1 MNVDYGT
8 LAALWRPAARMS
20 LSEWAEKH
28 LVLSSEYSAR
38 SGPIRLFEFQRGVFD
53 AYTTP
58 GVRSIVLMCSTQLL
72 KTLLLQAI
80 IAYTIANEPLP
91 MLVIQP
97 KDESAKKFSKRR
109 LSPMFRDCEVL
120 KGKVSQ
126 SGPGRDGTIQDRTFP
141 GGSLAIVGAGSPT
154 NLASASVA
162 IVLADEI
169 DKYEIN
175 VGNHGDPISQA
186 KARLST
192 YGSRAKIV
200 MVCSPTDEHT
210 SRIAKE
216 YEISDQREAWVPC
229 HTCGEFQILK
239 WGQVHFK
246 KASTIEARALSAVYV
261 CEHCD
266 GTWNDLQRWD
276 ACSQLQWRAER
287 PFEGIAG
294 FHLSHLYSPWHKLS
308 DLVGDFL
315 RSKNSWT
322 ERKTFIN
329 NTLAELWK
337 ESGISPQ
344 EEKLFARREK
354 YPFNQ
359 EAMVPMRVLFLV
371 AAVDVQEDRLEVEV
385 IGWGRDKESWSV
397 AYEVI
402 RVMAADGIT
411 PLPSTS
417 QALWNE
423 LDRRILNRDWQH
435 ASGATLPIMCMVIDT
450 GYNAAAVYEYVA
462 RHIQAG
468 YSPAAG
474 LRVGHVRTV
483 VPVRGGDSD
492 VKIIESIST
501 PDAARKRKGNVQIVT
516 VGTHCIKSELY
527 EILRSIVP
535 FDDEPVPNCRHFPE
549 YEFSYFQGLCAE
561 HRLVKPNGTHEWK
574 KKSPN
579 ARNEPLDLAVYAR
592 AAATLCG
599 VDRATEQHWQRL
611 ETELNIKRSLPQPA
625 TASAAPQA
633 RTVRGSLI

>member
-1 MNVDYGT
+1 MSIDYAG
-8 LAALWRPAARMS
+8 LAALWRPTDRLS
-20 LSEWAEKH
+20 LSEWSERH

-38 SGPIRLFEFQRGVFD
+38 SGPIRLYEFQRGVFD

-58 GVRSIVLMCSTQLL
+58 GVKVIVLMCSTQLL

-80 IAYTIANEPLP
+80 IAYTIANDPLP

-97 KDESAKKFSKRR
+97 KDEAAKKFSKRR
-109 LSPMFRDCEVL
+109 LSPMFRDCEIL
-120 KGKVSQ
+120 RGRVSEP
-126 SGPGRDGTIQDRTFP
+126 GPGREGTIQDRTFA
-141 GGSLAIVGAGSPT
+141 GGSLSIVGAGSPT

-169 DKYEIN
+169 DKYEVN
-175 VGNHGDPISQA
+175 VGNHGDPIAQA

-216 YEISDQREAWVPC
+216 YEISDQRQAWVPC
-229 HTCGEFQILK
+229 HACGEFQMLK
-239 WGQVHFK
+239 WGQVRFN
-246 KASTIEARALSAVYV
+246 KAPTIDARARSARYECEV
-261 CEHCD
+261 C
-266 GTWNDLQRWD
+266 GSTWNDAQRWES
-276 ACSQLQWRAER
+276 CNRLEWRAEK

-322 ERKTFIN
+322 ERKTFVN

-337 ESGISPQ
+337 QDGVSPQ

-354 YPFNQ
+354 YPFN
-359 EAMVPMRVLFLV
+359 ENAVLPERVLFLT

-385 IGWGRDKESWSV
+385 IGWGRDKESWSI

-417 QALWNE
+417 HALWNE
-423 LDRRILNRDWQH
+423 LDRRILGRDWQH
-435 ASGATLPIMCMVIDT
+435 AAGATLPVMCMAIDT
-450 GYNAAAVYEYVA
+450 GYNAAAVYEYVS
-462 RHIQAG
+462 RHTQPG
-468 YSPAAG
+468 YSPANG
-474 LRVGHVRTV
+474 MRVGSVRTV
-483 VPVRGGDSD
+483 VSVRGGDSD
-492 VKIIESIST
+492 VKIIESVST
-501 PDAARKRKGNVQIVT
+501 PDAARKRKGNIQIVT
-516 VGTHCIKSELY
+516 VGTHCVKSELY
-527 EILRSIVP
+527 ELLRNVVP
-535 FDDEPVPNCRHFPE
+535 VGDDPVPNCRHFPE
-549 YEFSYFQGLCAE
+549 YELTYFKGLCAE

-579 ARNEPLDLAVYAR
+579 ARNEPLDLAVYSR

-599 VDRATEQHWQRL
+599 IDRATEQHWQRL
-611 ETELNIKRSLPQPA
+611 EADLNIRRSLPEPSAPA
-625 TASAAPQA
+625 AAPAA
-633 RTVRGSLI
+633 RRVRGSFI